1 MALRISE
8 RIKSAG
14 RGCRAVWQHVCATWT
29 WRAWLLLG
37 LAVFWAAWYSASL
50 IFNPGPPAPT
60 YQPVPPAD
68 SSWVLMVFV
77 GLVVLL
83 WERLKEIPEPI
94 WFVLVGLFYL
104 HGLLK
109 DYSERREKLAIGRHL
124 IVLERLERLERAVNR
139 TRRND
144 T

>member
-1 MALRISE
+1 
-8 RIKSAG
+8 
-14 RGCRAVWQHVCATWT
+14 
-29 WRAWLLLG
+29 
-37 LAVFWAAWYSASL
+37 
-50 IFNPGPPAPT
+50 
-60 YQPVPPAD
+60 
-68 SSWVLMVFV
+68 MVFV